1 MRDINLYSG
10 TIIGNEKGPFNSG
23 MESEIY
29 LYSNPA
35 YYDEEVV
42 FKKLRPWKHFIE
54 FDIPILGDYPENKR
68 KKLEIIQQMKCFSD
82 EVKILDAV
90 TEFGKFTGYTMKR
103 CPYPQLNPNADISV
117 KIKVLK
123 QLREK
128 LRKLNYDGA
137 FVGDFNT
144 WNLLIDKNGEDLV
157 LCDLDNY
164 RVDNLDF
171 DIKNSFVKEYEKKCN
186 VKDGVDSYVFNIFTL
201 ALLTNSLNTHIARYL
216 SEMELPEDLDTR
228 ENRNIIDSM
237 NNLDDAYQ
245 PKYLIDNLK

>member
-10 TIIGNEKGPFNSG
+10 TIIGSDQAPFKSG

-29 LYSNPA
+29 LYSNPK
-35 YYDEEVV
+35 YYDEEVIY
-42 FKKLRPWKHFIE
+42 KRLRSWKHFIE

-68 KKLEIIQQMKCFSD
+68 KKLELIQQMKCFSD

-90 TEFGKFTGYTMKR
+90 TEFGKFVGYTMEK
-103 CPYPQLNPNADISV
+103 CPYPELNANADISL

-137 FVGDFNT
+137 FVGDFNA
-144 WNLLIDKNGEDLV
+144 WNILTPTNGEDLV

-171 DIKNSFVKEYEKKCN
+171 DIKNSFVRKYEENCN
-186 VKDGVDSYVFNIFTL
+186 IKDGVDSYVFNIFTL
-201 ALLTNSLNTHIARYL
+201 ALLTNSLNTYIARYL
-216 SEMELPEDLDTR
+216 SEMELPEELDTR
-228 ENRNIIDSM
+228 ENRDIIDSM
-237 NNLDDAYQ
+237 NDLDHTYQ
-245 PKYLIDNLK
+245 PRFLIDNLK